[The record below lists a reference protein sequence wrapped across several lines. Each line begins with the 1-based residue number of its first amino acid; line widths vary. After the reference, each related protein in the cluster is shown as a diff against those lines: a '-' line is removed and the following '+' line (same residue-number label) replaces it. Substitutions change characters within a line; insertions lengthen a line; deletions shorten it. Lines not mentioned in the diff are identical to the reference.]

1 MARPKSD
8 PMPEVTIGRERPFY
22 SVIVGD
28 EVLVDLARGVVPA
41 VLREEATKL
50 QRWKTSLTPERKAS

>member
-1 MARPKSD
+1 
-8 PMPEVTIGRERPFY
+8 MPEVTIGRERPFY